1 MASKNKPI
9 RWGIIG
15 AGGIAKA
22 FLLGLNGTDSG
33 DLVAIGSR
41 NPTKP
46 SLKTDF
52 PGARIHGSYE
62 ELLADPEVDAVYIAT
77 PHPGHAEW
85 GIKAAE
91 AGKHALI
98 EKPMGLTAF
107 QAEAM
112 FDAARKAGTFMGE
125 AFMYRLHPQTQ
136 TLIDVVKS
144 GVIGEVRMIK
154 TSFGFAMPKFMPEHR
169 LYKNELGGG
178 GILDVG
184 CYVAS
189 ISRLIAG
196 VAAGKPFLDPVKT
209 LGVAHLGLEGT
220 DEWASAVL
228 KFPNEIIAEISCS
241 VSVQQENVLRIIG
254 TLGRIEVKDFWF
266 VSGPRDGSPGT
277 FDVIL
282 RDGTKQTHGGKKGK
296 PLYAYEA
303 DAAAEAIHAGRQQF
317 DPPGMSWAD
326 TLGNLRTLDKW
337 RADAGLE
344 YDIEKAP
351 KRGGVTIRGA
361 KLKAPKTGALGK
373 RQISGISQ
381 PTSKVAMGFEYFP
394 SFGGASI
401 MLDAFYERG
410 GNLFDTAWQYGGGKS
425 EKFFGEWNRSRG
437 VKRDSYVLIGKGI
450 HTPLNYPDQIG
461 KQLAQSLDRMN
472 TDHVDIYFMHRDNED
487 VPVGEFVDALNRE
500 VKAGRIKDAFGGSNW
515 SRARMDAAMKYASK
529 NKLMPPNALS
539 NNFALAEMVNPV
551 WAGCVSAS
559 DDEWKAWLKRKK
571 IPVFSWSSQ
580 ARGFFTDAAGRDKF
594 DNEEIVHS
602 WYSAKNF
609 KRRDRA
615 VKLAAE
621 LGKTPIQVALA
632 YVLNHA
638 LEIVPLIGPRTI
650 AELEN
655 SIEATRIELT
665 KEQVAWLEG

>member
-1 MASKNKPI
+1 MATTASPI

-33 DLVAIGSR
+33 KLVAIGSR
-41 NPTKP
+41 NPTKA
-46 SLKTDF
+46 SLKADF
-52 PGARIHGSYE
+52 PGARIHSSYE
-62 ELLADPEVDAVYIAT
+62 ALLADPEVDAVYIAT
-77 PHPGHAEW
+77 PHPGHAQW
-85 GIKAAE
+85 AIKAAE

-98 EKPMGLTAF
+98 EKPMGLTTF
-107 QAEAM
+107 EAEAM
-112 FDAARKAGTFMGE
+112 FDAARKHGTFMGE

-136 TLIDVVKS
+136 LLIEVVKS

-169 LYKNELGGG
+169 LYKNDLAGG

-196 VAAGKPFLDPVKT
+196 VAAGKPFLDPTKT

-228 KFPNEIIAEISCS
+228 KFPNEILAEISCS

-277 FDVIL
+277 FEVIL
-282 RDGTKQTHGGKKGK
+282 RDGTKQTHGGQKGK

-303 DAAAEAIHAGRQQF
+303 DAAAEAIHAGRQEF
-317 DPPGMSWAD
+317 AWPGASWAD
-326 TLGNLRTLDKW
+326 TLGNLRVLDKW

-344 YDIEKAP
+344 FNIEKAP
-351 KRGGVTIRGA
+351 KRGGVTITGA
-361 KLKAPKTGALGK
+361 KLKAPKAGGIER
-373 RQISGISQ
+373 RQVSGVSQ
-381 PTSKVAMGFEYFP
+381 PTSLVAMGFEYFP
-394 SFGGASI
+394 TFASASI
-401 MLDAFYERG
+401 LLDAFYERG
-410 GNLFDTAWQYGGGKS
+410 GNLFDTAFQYGGGKS
-425 EKFFGEWNRSRG
+425 EGFFGQWHKSRG
-437 VKRDSYVLIGKGI
+437 LKRDSFVLIGKGV

-461 KQLAQSLDRMN
+461 KQLTQSLERMN

-500 VKAGRIKDAFGGSNW
+500 KKAGRIRDVFGGSNW
-515 SRARMDAAMKYASK
+515 SRARMDAAIRYANK
-529 NKLMPPNALS
+529 NGLVAPGALS

-551 WAGCVSAS
+551 WAGCVAAS
-559 DDEWKAWLKRKK
+559 DDEWKAWLKGRKM
-571 IPVFSWSSQ
+571 PVFSWSSQ
-580 ARGFFTDAAGRDKF
+580 ARGFFTDAAGRGKF

-602 WYSAKNF
+602 WYSPKNF

-621 LGKTPIQVALA
+621 IGKTPIQVALA
-632 YVLNHA
+632 YVLNQP
-638 LEIVPLIGPRTI
+638 LEVVPLIGPRSI

-655 SIEATRIELT
+655 SIEATGIKLS
-665 KEQVAWLEG
+665 KEQVQWLEG